1 MWFEISSPCLNLPT
15 FGVQKFGETQVLLSD
30 VESLLE
36 VVSCIGPCQLVEF
49 YQVRSATQKNVTLS
63 RITSV

>member
-1 MWFEISSPCLNLPT
+1 MWFLMRSKYLNLPT
-15 FGVQKFGETQVLLSD
+15 FRVQELGETQVLFSD

-49 YQVRSATQKNVTLS
+49 YQVRSARQRCHICHAWL
-63 RITSV
+63 